1 MNIDMKI
8 NAVYMPYLNRTEPT
22 QIFYGGASSGKSYF
36 LGQKIVIDN
45 MNGVNWLCCR
55 NVAQTMRNSIFN
67 EVLKCIINAGL
78 GSIYAINRTNMVIT
92 NKMNNKQIL
101 FVGLDD
107 PEKVKS
113 ITPIDGVLERIF
125 IEEATEI
132 KRDAYLQLKR
142 RLRGLSE
149 HTKYIIMAFNPILK
163 SHWIYRDF
171 FGGWSDDK
179 NFYSDDKVSILKT
192 TYKDNAFLTEE
203 DKKLLEDESDSY
215 FYNVYTLGNWGVLG
229 HVVFNN
235 WRVADLS
242 DKIDTFDNLKFGM
255 DFGYA
260 NDPNAIIKLHLD
272 KKHKVIYI
280 CDEWYQAGMSDDEL
294 LYVSKDFIGKDIVTC
309 DYSEEKTIDYLSDN
323 GINAYAAVKG
333 PDSINRGIRFLQGYE
348 IVIDVRCQN
357 FKNEIEQYHWRED
370 KYGNPMAKAVDKDNH
385 LLDALRYAVEDEM
398 FEAYAMAGKRV

>member
-1 MNIDMKI
+1 MNINMKI

-280 CDEWYQAGMSDDEL
+280 
-294 LYVSKDFIGKDIVTC
+294 
-309 DYSEEKTIDYLSDN
+309 
-323 GINAYAAVKG
+323 
-333 PDSINRGIRFLQGYE
+333 
-348 IVIDVRCQN
+348 
-357 FKNEIEQYHWRED
+357 
-370 KYGNPMAKAVDKDNH
+370 
-385 LLDALRYAVEDEM
+385 
-398 FEAYAMAGKRV
+398 